1 MTAFQLAAIDNVTAH
16 TGAQLEEQ
24 GIRDAP
30 VAALAPRALAGVAS
44 DGRGLSSLLTLPDLT
59 DAEFDRIVTTQLADV
74 ARHAAAIERAV
85 RPDVTTYVRAVNL
98 PACGRCIILAGKPSR
113 TQDAFNRHPR
123 CFPAGAVISGPNIDA
138 ASRRWYDGELVILTT
153 ASGEKLSITGNHPV
167 LTRRGWV
174 PANMVGEGDYVVRST
189 LSQGAAPLVIP
200 NHHQVPA
207 LVEDVWR
214 SLGMGG
220 LLRMPTSPEDFH
232 GDGVHGEV
240 DVVLAD
246 GALARRGLSSIGEPL
261 PHELLADALGGLAEF
276 YAQGS
281 ADKFD
286 LRRGA
291 ATGCFV
297 CGIGLRSAL
306 LGGHL
311 RDAHKARL
319 AATSALHA
327 GVLEDALDWASRDP
341 MLLGERVLTGS
352 GEVGA
357 DDLLG
362 VDVVGGPRW
371 DAASSAVTVEG
382 RARNASLGRDLV
394 ERLSGQVELDRVIDV
409 RRVQWSGHVYSL
421 TSSEGWLSAN
431 SLIVSNCD
439 CIAVPSGPRPD
450 GLVTDPRAAFRAMSE
465 AEQDRAFT
473 RAGAEAVRVGADPV
487 QVVNARRGMSTAAD
501 GRLVTSEGASVS
513 RRGNVRGV
521 AGRAMRAAS
530 VSGPRLMPESIL
542 QIADTPSERVRLL
555 KAYGY
560 ITT

>member
-1 MTAFQLAAIDNVTAH
+1 MAVFQLAAVRNVTDH
-16 TGAQLEEQ
+16 TAGMLEEQ

-30 VAALAPRALAGVAS
+30 VASLAAGALVGVAS
-44 DGRGLSSLLTLPDLT
+44 DGRDLGSLLTLPDLT
-59 DAEFDRIVTTQLADV
+59 AAQFDRIVATQLQDV
-74 ARHAAAIERAV
+74 ARQAAAIERAV
-85 RPDVTTYVRAVNL
+85 RPQVTHYVRALNL
-98 PACGRCIILAGKPSR
+98 PSCGRCVVLAGKPERS
-113 TQDAFNRHPR
+113 DVAFRRHPR

-297 CGIGLRSAL
+297 CGIGLRPAL

-357 DDLLG
+357 GDLLG
-362 VDVVGGPRW
+362 IDVVGGPRW

-439 CIAVPSGPRPD
+439 CLAVPSNAANAGR
-450 GLVTDPRAAFRAMSE
+450 LATDPVEAFDAMTAAERAK
-465 AEQDRAFT
+465 AFT
-473 RAGAEAVRVGADPV
+473 RAGAEAISLGADIGR
-487 QVVNARRGMSTAAD
+487 VVNARSGMGTAQVFGRDVKTTGALRRRYGRGP
-501 GRLVTSEGASVS
+501 
-513 RRGNVRGV
+513 RGDEV
-521 AGRAMRAAS
+521 
-530 VSGPRLMPESIL
+530 RLMPESIA
-542 QIADTPSERVRLL
+542 QIATDRDDHLRLL
-555 KAYGY
+555 RLYGY
-560 ITT
+560 ITD